1 MITERINAEVKDPE
15 LAATLTPDYPFFC
28 KHALFIDDYYY
39 STFNRDDITLVQT
52 VIQTQLLFLH
62 NRIRAQVVRR
72 IIQARPLSTTLGDT
86 LNDNTHCH

>member
-1 MITERINAEVKDPE
+1 MSDPE

-28 KHALFIDDYYY
+28 KRALNIDDYY

-62 NRIRAQVVRR
+62 NRIRAQMVRR

-86 LNDNTHCH
+86 LDDNTHCH